1 MARCWLADGRCGR
14 TGPTCPPKQCIART
28 VRKLHDRRWR
38 ERLGLFAAE
47 GEDLVASASADPV
60 ALLVAGENVEPRLL
74 AEVATAAHPP
84 RVIGVFRREDLPP
97 WTERPVVLALWRVAD
112 PGNVGT
118 LVRAADAFGAALAL
132 SPGCADPT
140 GPKAVRASA
149 GAIWRVPLRSFE
161 PARAPADAV
170 QGSTRVALVAHR
182 GRPLSELD
190 LRRPVTFLL
199 GAEREGLPDELER
212 DVDAHI
218 PIESESLNV
227 AVAGAIALYEWRRQN
242 GGRGGGAPAA

>member
-149 GAIWRVPLRSFE
+149 GAIWRVPLRSSNRR
-161 PARAPADAV
+161 ARRPMPFRGRRVSRSSRTGGGLSRSSTCAGRSRSSSAPSAR
-170 QGSTRVALVAHR
+170 GFRTSSSEMSTRTSR
-182 GRPLSELD
+182 SSPS
-190 LRRPVTFLL
+190 P
-199 GAEREGLPDELER
+199 
-212 DVDAHI
+212 
-218 PIESESLNV
+218 
-227 AVAGAIALYEWRRQN
+227 
-242 GGRGGGAPAA
+242 